1 MRHKLLPAAVLFVLT
16 LPIFS
21 RLARSGDYPLHINF
35 ALDMVRGKGTPP
47 HPLFHACLVALIGGD
62 NPVSAPGV
70 VAFMMAA
77 AKAAQAYLTAVVLC
91 AARPLRPFAL
101 TLLCLA
107 LALAM
112 PLPNWWKFDTEH
124 WWKSDIV
131 LGQVT
136 PNVWHVPTGVF
147 AVPFALA
154 LFVCGTRV
162 LAEPG
167 VRAAAWT
174 GLAMVLSLLAKPN
187 YALAFA
193 PCLGF
198 ALLAAVIRAVWAR
211 RLGAGTGARVLLL
224 TFGPAAVV
232 LLVQLFILTRDV
244 SIVRTPPFAVWRLH
258 SKNIPASLLLG
269 IAFPLAVAVCYPR
282 QVNRSLPLTL
292 AWTTLGVAVATFAL
306 FAESF
311 PRITHANWWWGML
324 YADQVL
330 FVASAALLLEQRA
343 GPARAFCFGVL
354 GLHVLS
360 GAALSWGSI

>member
-1 MRHKLLPAAVLFVLT
+1 MRHKLLPAAVLFALT
-16 LPIFS
+16 LPYFS
-21 RLARSGDYPLHINF
+21 RLARLGDYPLHIGF
-35 ALDMVRGKGTPP
+35 ALDMIRGKRTLP
-47 HPLFHACLVALIGGD
+47 HPLFHACLIALIGGD
-62 NPVSAPGV
+62 NPVAAPGV
-70 VAFMMAA
+70 AAFMMAA
-77 AKAAQAYLTAVVLC
+77 AKAAQAYLTAVILC
-91 AARPLRPFAL
+91 AARPLRPLAL

-112 PLPNWWKFDTEH
+112 PLPNWWKIDTDH
-124 WWKSDIV
+124 WWKTDIV
-131 LGQVT
+131 LGQAT
-136 PNVWHVPTGVF
+136 PNVWHNPTGVF

-154 LFVCGTRV
+154 LFVCSTRV

-167 VRAAAWT
+167 EKAAAWT
-174 GLAMVLSLLAKPN
+174 GLAMVLSLLAKPS

-198 ALLAAVIRAVWAR
+198 ALLAAVGRAVRAR
-211 RLGAGTGARVLLL
+211 RFGAGTGARVLLL

-232 LLVQLFILTRDV
+232 VLTQLVVLTRDV
-244 SIVRTPPFAVWRLH
+244 SILLTRPFAIWELH
-258 SKNIPASLLLG
+258 SKNIPASVLLG
-269 IAFPLAVAVCYPR
+269 VAFPLAVAVCYPR

-292 AWTTLGVAVATFAL
+292 AWTTLGVAVASFAL

-311 PRITHANWWWGML
+311 PRITHANWWWGLL

-354 GLHVLS
+354 GLHALS
-360 GAALSWGSI
+360 GAVLSWGSI